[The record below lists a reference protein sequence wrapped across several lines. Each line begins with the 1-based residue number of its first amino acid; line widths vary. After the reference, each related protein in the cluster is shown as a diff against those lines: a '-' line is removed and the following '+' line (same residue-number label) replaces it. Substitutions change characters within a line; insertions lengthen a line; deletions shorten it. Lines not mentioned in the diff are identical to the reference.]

1 MEVKDMIFNF
11 VLMNILITLY
21 ETVNYFI
28 SIKEEEFRKY
38 FLNKKPIKLNEILS
52 IVIPNCVIY
61 LVFFKEFMKLL
72 QIENLYFLSI
82 IISFFDTFIIYQMM
96 IGKFLF
102 SSINRFIFNAIMY
115 YQYLQMN
122 IIFAIITYVYVIFIC
137 SNLRTMYP
145 IIDNYILTN
154 YKNIEIYFTIIKEKY
169 FTILKETREF
179 LIAK

>member
-1 MEVKDMIFNF
+1 
-11 VLMNILITLY
+11 
-21 ETVNYFI
+21 
-28 SIKEEEFRKY
+28 
-38 FLNKKPIKLNEILS
+38 
-52 IVIPNCVIY
+52 
-61 LVFFKEFMKLL
+61 
-72 QIENLYFLSI
+72 
-82 IISFFDTFIIYQMM
+82 
-96 IGKFLF
+96 
-102 SSINRFIFNAIMY
+102 
-115 YQYLQMN
+115 MN